1 MPDSSPSG
9 PPAPRIDRAS
19 LERVL
24 ARAAELQSNTSGDTS
39 EEFTEAQLLDLGREV
54 GLSPQ
59 HLRQAM
65 AEEQTRSIL
74 PSDERGF
81 AYSVIGPSRVGAART
96 VAGKPADV
104 LAAIDTW
111 MQRQELLIVKRHHA
125 DRIVWEARHDFLVGI
140 KRAFKVG
147 GRDYALS
154 QAFEVSAT
162 AIAVDDT
169 RVHVALDADFRTNRA
184 HGAQQAAATTVIG
197 AAAAGALVL
206 HRHNGHRRRGAGA
219 DRSGHRARRG
229 THVSAAT
236 GVARAARARAVAR
249 PAGTSGDRAAG
260 RRIAPRGDR
269 RGSDGSSAATPL
281 TGDSER
287 RPGSRYARRRVTNS
301 ARGVLPA
308 SVRRARSARGCSV
321 RRAR

>member
-206 HRHNGHRRRGAGA
+206 IGITAVVAAAPALIAPVIGLAGARTFQRRLVSRAQLALEQLLDRLERQEIGRRGGESLLGA
-219 DRSGHRARRG
+219 IVA
-229 THVSAAT
+229 AAT
-236 GVARAARARAVAR
+236 AV
-249 PAGTSGDRAAG
+249 PP
-260 RRIAPRGDR
+260 RR
-269 RGSDGSSAATPL
+269 L
-281 TGDSER
+281 
-287 RPGSRYARRRVTNS
+287 
-301 ARGVLPA
+301 
-308 SVRRARSARGCSV
+308 
-321 RRAR
+321 